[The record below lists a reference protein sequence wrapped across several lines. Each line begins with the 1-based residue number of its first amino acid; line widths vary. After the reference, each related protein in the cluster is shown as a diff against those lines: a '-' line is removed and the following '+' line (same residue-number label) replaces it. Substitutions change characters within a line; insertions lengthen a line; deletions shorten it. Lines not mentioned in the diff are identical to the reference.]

1 MKSSYSAPAK
11 IILSGEHASVY
22 GKPMLLCAINL
33 RLSFTV
39 FDGGNTVVDDSILFI
54 PQLVKEFLTK
64 KKFQFEDKPFQFS
77 IDSTIPIGHNLG
89 SSAALSV
96 AGAAAFLHFYT
107 SRAWD
112 KDTINSL
119 AYKIEQKFHGKPS
132 GGDNSTSCFGGLVYY
147 RKEFEFLKTISSL
160 SMKFPNEFAK
170 RLFIIDSG
178 KPVESTREMV
188 TNIVGGLYNK
198 KPQKMEIIFNSIEK
212 ITKRMVLS
220 IATENINQFRESIIE
235 NQKCLEEIGSVSKQ
249 TKELLVALQPY
260 GAGKIMGGGGHKK
273 GSGNVLFLAE
283 DIAGLKKHLTS
294 QSIPY
299 FQFTQDFDGVKMAT
313 QI

>member
-1 MKSSYSAPAK
+1 MNISYSAPAK

-22 GKPMLLCAINL
+22 GKPMLLCAIDK
-33 RLSFTV
+33 RLTFSVT
-39 FDGGNTVVDDSILFI
+39 DGGNRRVDDSIHFI

-64 KKFQFEDKPFQFS
+64 KIIEFEDKPFQYS
-77 IDSTIPIGHNLG
+77 IDSDIPMGQNLG

-107 SRAWD
+107 GRAWD

-160 SMKFPNEFAK
+160 SMKFPNEYAK

-188 TNIVGGLYNK
+188 VNVVGGLYNK

-220 IATENINQFRESIIE
+220 IATENINQFREAIIE
-235 NQKCLEEIGSVSKQ
+235 NEKCLEEIGAVSKSTQ
-249 TKELLVALQPY
+249 LLLQSLEKF
-260 GAGKIMGGGGHKK
+260 GVGKIMGGGGQKK
-273 GSGNVLFLAE
+273 GSGNILYLAE
-283 DIAGLKKHLTS
+283 DIAGLKRHLSS

-299 FQFTQDFDGVKMAT
+299 FQFTQDFDGVKIPVQT
-313 QI
+313 